1 MKSNPRMESL
11 FRATTEFLLIMTAVS
26 LAAANPTSN
35 TRSTSLTDKNE
46 TKRIAE
52 PGGGQV
58 ATITLN
64 ETDCTVEVGGRQ
76 LRLEEFLRSAG
87 PTEGVT
93 LRLNGPQWR
102 QLTALVRS
110 RDLRFTVE
118 SGAP

>member
-1 MKSNPRMESL
+1 MESL

-26 LAAANPTSN
+26 LAAANPGSN
-35 TRSTSLTDKNE
+35 GSSASLTDKNQ
-46 TKRIAE
+46 TKRIAQ

-58 ATITLN
+58 ATITLK
-64 ETDCTVEVGGRQ
+64 ESDCTVEVGGRQ
-76 LRLEEFLRSAG
+76 FRLEEFLRSAG
-87 PTEGVT
+87 PTESVV
-93 LRLNGPQWR
+93 LRLNGPQWQ

>member
-26 LAAANPTSN
+26 LAAANPGSN
-35 TRSTSLTDKNE
+35 ASLTDKNQ
-46 TKRIAE
+46 TKRIAQ

-58 ATITLN
+58 ATITLK
-64 ETDCTVEVGGRQ
+64 ESDCTVEVGGRQ
-76 LRLEEFLRSAG
+76 FRLEEFLRSAG
-87 PTEGVT
+87 PTESVV
-93 LRLNGPQWR
+93 LRLNGPQWQ

>member
-26 LAAANPTSN
+26 LAAANPPSN
-35 TRSTSLTDKNE
+35 THSAAVSDKNE

-52 PGGGQV
+52 PGGGQI
-58 ATITLN
+58 ATITLK
-64 ETDCTVEVGGRQ
+64 ESDCTVEVGGRQ
-76 LRLEEFLRSAG
+76 FRLEEFLRSAG
-87 PTEGVT
+87 PTEGVV
-93 LRLNGPQWR
+93 LRLNGPQWQ

>member
-1 MKSNPRMESL
+1 MESL

-26 LAAANPTSN
+26 LAAANPASN
-35 TRSTSLTDKNE
+35 TRSASLTDKNE
-46 TKRIAE
+46 TKKIAE

-58 ATITLN
+58 ATITLK
-64 ETDCTVEVGGRQ
+64 ESDCTVEVGGRQ

-87 PTEGVT
+87 PTEGVV
-93 LRLNGPQWR
+93 LRLNGHQWQ
-102 QLTALVRS
+102 QLTTLVRS